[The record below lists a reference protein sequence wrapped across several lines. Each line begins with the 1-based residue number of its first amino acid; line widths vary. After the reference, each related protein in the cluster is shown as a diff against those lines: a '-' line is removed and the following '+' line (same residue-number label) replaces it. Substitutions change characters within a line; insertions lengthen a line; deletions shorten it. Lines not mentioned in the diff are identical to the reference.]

1 MKARTKWLIGA
12 AVLTLAVG
20 GYAMKEL
27 VFGFGEVPMSKK
39 KELTREEKQLAY
51 LKEHEQEIIDFVKS
65 LNPKVESV
73 QIDWDDVRWGKGG
86 GMFETTYTISLY
98 GTFNNIENSGW
109 GVFVFYDDKDGSID
123 MNSLSLGS
131 QLSIGGELLE

>member
-1 MKARTKWLIGA
+1 MKKRTKIMTVVVSLALIG
-12 AVLTLAVG
+12 G
-20 GYAMKEL
+20 GIMLNNNYKTNGNI
-27 VFGFGEVPMSKK
+27 FDFTS
-39 KELTREEKQLAY
+39 REDRQLAY

-73 QIDWDDVRWGKGG
+73 QIDWNDVRWGKGG

>member
-1 MKARTKWLIGA
+1 MKKRTKIMAVVISLALIG
-12 AVLTLAVG
+12 G
-20 GYAMKEL
+20 GIMLNNNYKTNGNI
-27 VFGFGEVPMSKK
+27 FDFTS
-39 KELTREEKQLAY
+39 REDRQLAY

-73 QIDWDDVRWGKGG
+73 QIDWNDVRWGKGG

>member
-1 MKARTKWLIGA
+1 MKKRTKIMIVVVSLALIG
-12 AVLTLAVG
+12 G
-20 GYAMKEL
+20 GIMLNNNYKTNGNI
-27 VFGFGEVPMSKK
+27 FDFTS
-39 KELTREEKQLAY
+39 REDCQLAY

-73 QIDWDDVRWGKGG
+73 QIDWNDVRWGKGG

>member
-1 MKARTKWLIGA
+1 MKKRTKIMVVVISLALIG
-12 AVLTLAVG
+12 G
-20 GYAMKEL
+20 GIMLNNNYKTNGNI
-27 VFGFGEVPMSKK
+27 FDFTS
-39 KELTREEKQLAY
+39 REDRQLAY

-73 QIDWDDVRWGKGG
+73 QIDWNDVRWGKGG

>member
-1 MKARTKWLIGA
+1 MKKRTKIMIVVVSLALIG
-12 AVLTLAVG
+12 G
-20 GYAMKEL
+20 GIMLNNNYKTNGNI
-27 VFGFGEVPMSKK
+27 FDFTS
-39 KELTREEKQLAY
+39 REDRQLAY

-73 QIDWDDVRWGKGG
+73 QIDWNDVRWGKGG